1 MARLPDRSACPEQVR
16 NCFIQTLTS
25 KHKTDPNLAE
35 EAARSWRFGRGSEL
49 HETTLKDLQEV
60 FGVDVGLCLFQSIR
74 EDRDD
79 AWERSYIGT
88 FCNGMLYLS
97 AAFLLWSI
105 TLYFSGYRTSLS
117 FPLLLFGAALA
128 NYAYQR
134 PTRKYDMLAMG
145 ICNICIALLSI
156 LWVHVS

>member
-1 MARLPDRSACPEQVR
+1 MARLPDRSVCPEQVR
-16 NCFIQTLTS
+16 NYIIQTLTS
-25 KHKTDPNLAE
+25 KHKTDPNFAE
-35 EAARSWRFGRGSEL
+35 EAARSWQFGRGSEL
-49 HETTLKDLQEV
+49 HETTLKDLQE
-60 FGVDVGLCLFQSIR
+60 
-74 EDRDD
+74 DD

-88 FCNGMLYLS
+88 FCNWMLYIS
-97 AAFLLWSI
+97 AAFLLCSI
-105 TLYFSGYRTSLS
+105 TVYFSGYRTSLS

-156 LWVHVS
+156 LWVHVR